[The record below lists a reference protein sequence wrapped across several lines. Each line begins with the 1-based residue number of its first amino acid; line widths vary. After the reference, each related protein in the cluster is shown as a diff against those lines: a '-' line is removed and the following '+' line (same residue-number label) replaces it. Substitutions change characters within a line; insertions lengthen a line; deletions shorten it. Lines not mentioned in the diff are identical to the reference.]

1 LTTLLFSLVC
11 QDAVYEAATGSADL
25 LNKILMRLHESA
37 LKRHGEAMLV
47 TCARALFPCSFLTV
61 SDHLRAVEEARKHRL
76 TGVDMSSYIRPEF
89 EKKWISTGTQRDGG
103 RTLAWAVRP
112 PPEIL
117 HSPPE
122 QWSTGL
128 KFLADQLFYKGRA
141 NMRAKIVPSG
151 LHFQVAAVAHLLG
164 YRVLNEISV

>member
-1 LTTLLFSLVC
+1 MTQGNWITNSLFFNSLSTQGLTTLLFSLVC

-128 KFLADQLFYKGRA
+128 KFLVREKKRKERA
-141 NMRAKIVPSG
+141 RRRESEKK
-151 LHFQVAAVAHLLG
+151 
-164 YRVLNEISV
+164 